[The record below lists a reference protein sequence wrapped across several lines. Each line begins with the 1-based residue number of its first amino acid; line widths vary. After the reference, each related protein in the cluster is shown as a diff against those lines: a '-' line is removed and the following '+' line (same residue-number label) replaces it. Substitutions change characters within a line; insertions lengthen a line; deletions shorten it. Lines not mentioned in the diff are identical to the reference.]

1 MSKERSSAIL
11 EIVFALGLVVVVA
24 AVFWN
29 SLSLPKSLREPL
41 GSSTVPQIV
50 CVIIALFCIVL
61 IVRSVRVLVT
71 SGTEPSTKRPEAVA
85 AAQPHTPRPALAVAV
100 FGLAV
105 VYVALLQTRSIPT
118 SVLTPALLAAS
129 ILLLNGFRR
138 AAILPTAV
146 VALAIGI
153 TVPLIFSGFFQVN
166 LP

>member
-85 AAQPHTPRPALAVAV
+85 VQPHTPRPALAVAV

-118 SVLTPALLAAS
+118 SVLTPALLGAS

-146 VALAIGI
+146 VALAVGI